1 MSISISRTVADK
13 TALIAN
19 RSPKSQ
25 ERVIIRKGH
34 PNDAKK
40 IGEIAAK
47 TYYDTELTKF
57 LSPKRDRYYSDY
69 ERGIK
74 QRAFGRMTDPHTLTF
89 VACLATDPRMPI
101 GFIRAIRLGDDE
113 GAKKQIASRKSAWL
127 WVLGLLFPIWCKVM
141 TWVLGPD
148 RSADPL
154 AVELMDVWSQEE
166 KKYWGSVP
174 ERRDRWHVQSCVVSE
189 EFQGRGVGTSLIK
202 EVLTRAEAEN
212 VIVGLEASAS
222 GEKMYKKLGF
232 ELLERFKHNFEGGA
246 GGLMMWSPPT
256 PKKT

>member
-1 MSISISRTVADK
+1 MADK
-13 TALIAN
+13 TAPIAN
-19 RSPKSQ
+19 RSTKSQ
-25 ERVIIRKGH
+25 ERVIIRKAH
-34 PNDAKK
+34 LNEAKK

-47 TYYDTELTKF
+47 AYYDTELTKF

-74 QRAFGRMTDPHTLTF
+74 QRAFGRMTDPRTLTF
-89 VACLATDPRMPI
+89 VACPATDPRMPI
-101 GFIRAIRLGDDE
+101 GFIRATRLGDDE
-113 GAKKQIASRKSAWL
+113 GSKKQIASRKSVWL

-148 RSADPL
+148 RSANPL
-154 AVELMDVWSQEE
+154 AVELLDEWTREE

-174 ERRDRWHVQSCVVSE
+174 ERKNRWHVQSCVVSE
-189 EFQGRGVGTSLIK
+189 EFQGRGVGKSLIK

-212 VIVGLEASAS
+212 VIVGLEASAP
-222 GEKMYKKLGF
+222 GEKMYKKVGF

-246 GGLMMWSPPT
+246 GGIMMWSPPT
-256 PKKT
+256 LKKM